1 MTDTAVP
8 PPKKKHLKTLMIGAV
23 ALIVVGGGSAGAAV
37 YLTGGLHPAGA
48 EAADEHLPKLVARDD
63 ADAGAVAR
71 ASAAARQG
79 RPDPELFK
87 ISYIP
92 IEENF
97 TSNLAGGTAFVQIG
111 LSLSTYYDEQVP
123 ANVEH
128 HALAIRSA
136 VLVALSEQDAQALT
150 TTAGKDAL
158 RVTLTRTI
166 NRVLREREGFG
177 GIDDVQFTAF
187 VMQ

>member
-1 MTDTAVP
+1 MTDKVA
-8 PPKKKHLKTLMIGAV
+8 PPKKTKMKTILMAAV
-23 ALIVVGGGSAGAAV
+23 GIMLVGGGSAGAAV
-37 YLTGGLHPAGA
+37 YFTGGLEPTA
-48 EAADEHLPKLVARDD
+48 EAADAHHPKLAARDD
-63 ADAGAVAR
+63 ADPDAVA
-71 ASAAARQG
+71 AATAAARQG

-87 ISYIP
+87 VSYIP

-97 TSNLAGGTAFVQIG
+97 TSNLSGGTAFVQVG

-128 HALAIRSA
+128 HLLAIRSA
-136 VLVALSEQDAQALT
+136 VLVTLSEQDAQALT
-150 TTAGKDAL
+150 TTAGKNAL

-166 NRVLREREGFG
+166 NQVLREREGFG
-177 GIDDVQFTAF
+177 GIDDVHFTAF

>member
-1 MTDTAVP
+1 MTETAK
-8 PPKKKHLKTLMIGAV
+8 PPKKKRLKPILIGTIAV
-23 ALIVVGGGSAGAAV
+23 LLVGGGSAGAAV
-37 YLTGGLHPAGA
+37 YFTGGLHPAGA
-48 EAADEHLPKLVARDD
+48 EAVDEDLPKLVARDD
-63 ADAGAVAR
+63 ADADAVTR
-71 ASAAARQG
+71 ATRAPEQG

-87 ISYIP
+87 LTYIP

-97 TSNLAGGTAFVQIG
+97 TSNLSGGTAFVQVG
-111 LSLSTYYDEQVP
+111 LALSTYYDERVP

-128 HALAIRSA
+128 HLLAIRSA
-136 VLVALSEQDAQALT
+136 VLVSLAEQDAQALA
-150 TTAGKDAL
+150 TTAGKQAL

-166 NRVLREREGFG
+166 NDVLREREGFG

>member
-1 MTDTAVP
+1 MTETAK
-8 PPKKKHLKTLMIGAV
+8 PPKKKRLKTILIATVAV
-23 ALIVVGGGSAGAAV
+23 LLVGGGSAGAAV
-37 YLTGGLHPAGA
+37 YFTGGLRPAGA
-48 EAADEHLPKLVARDD
+48 EAEDEHHPKLVARDD
-63 ADAGAVAR
+63 ADEAAVAR
-71 ASAAARQG
+71 ATAAAEQG

-87 ISYIP
+87 VSYIP

-128 HALAIRSA
+128 HMLAIRSA
-136 VLVALSEQDAQALT
+136 VLVTLAEQDAQALT
-150 TTAGKDAL
+150 TTAGKHAL
-158 RVTLTRTI
+158 RVTLTRAI
-166 NRVLREREGFG
+166 NAVLREREGFG

>member
-1 MTDTAVP
+1 MTDTAAP
-8 PPKKKHLKTLMIGAV
+8 PPKKKRLKTILIGTVAV
-23 ALIVVGGGSAGAAV
+23 LAVGGGSAGAAV
-37 YLTGGLHPAGA
+37 YLTGGAPV
-48 EAADEHLPKLVARDD
+48 EAVDEHLPKLVARDD
-63 ADAGAVAR
+63 ANAGAVER
-71 ASAAARQG
+71 ATAAARQG

-97 TSNLAGGTAFVQIG
+97 TSNLSGGTAFVQIG

-128 HALAIRSA
+128 HMLAIRSA
-136 VLVALSEQDAQALT
+136 VLVTLAEQDAQALT

-166 NRVLREREGFG
+166 NAVLREREGFG